1 MKNIIV
7 KIDNFKK
14 TVIIIVVL
22 LSILD
27 TITTWY
33 LLTFHNF
40 YEGNLVL
47 NSILQRYGWE
57 GFALA
62 KLMVIAL
69 MPMYFV
75 IRPHVPKINN
85 FCTAVIIFAGLI
97 AVLNN
102 MFYIANL

>member
-1 MKNIIV
+1 M
-7 KIDNFKK
+7 
-14 TVIIIVVL
+14 TVVL

-47 NSILQRYGWE
+47 NSILQSYGWE
-57 GFALA
+57 GFALV
-62 KLMVIAL
+62 KFMIIAL
-69 MPMYFV
+69 MPVYLV
-75 IRPHVPKINN
+75 IRPHAPKMNT
-85 FCTAVIIFAGLI
+85 FCMAVIIFAGLI

-102 MFYIANL
+102 MFYIAIL